1 MTSRPDSEAEARAQR
16 LAAAL
21 RENLK
26 RRKAQARGRQSD
38 TPMAADPPADPDTAK
53 PDERR

>member
-1 MTSRPDSEAEARAQR
+1 MAKHDEERAQR

-26 RRKAQARGRQSD
+26 RRKAQARSAEQ
-38 TPMAADPPADPDTAK
+38 AK
-53 PDERR
+53 GEGDGDRDGDGKT

>member
-1 MTSRPDSEAEARAQR
+1 MASEKGRDSEAETKRRQR

-26 RRKAQARGRQSD
+26 RRKAQLRGREAVVTSSAGREIGGGGDQ
-38 TPMAADPPADPDTAK
+38 K
-53 PDERR
+53 I